1 MPHLDYYQISLGT
14 LSVFCWMIY
23 SEASM
28 NYVFKFAMLAAE
40 EQDTK
45 SGELVMKAASLSIL

>member
-14 LSVFCWMIY
+14 LSVFCWMMY
-23 SEASM
+23 SEGSM
-28 NYVFKFAMLAAE
+28 NYVFKLAMLAVE

-45 SGELVMKAASLSIL
+45 SGELVMKATSLSIL